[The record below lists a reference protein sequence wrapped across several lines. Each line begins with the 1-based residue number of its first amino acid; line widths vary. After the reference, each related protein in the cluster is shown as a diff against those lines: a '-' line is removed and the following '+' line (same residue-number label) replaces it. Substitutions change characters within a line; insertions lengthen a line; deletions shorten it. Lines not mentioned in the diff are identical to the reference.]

1 MNAKFFALTCL
12 STFFVY
18 FFLLFTNPLASINA
32 DVILT
37 IPYEAPSDDF
47 DTGVRHPHPFD
58 PREISA
64 SKGDIIKVI
73 NKDNTV
79 HRVTSGHGPND
90 PNSGKIFETGSINR
104 GKSSII
110 DTQNIDPGS
119 YAFFC
124 SNHPNML
131 GGTLTIVPKP
141 EMPISIIIGAIVAIA
156 AVGGAIV
163 FLKFRKKS
171 KDDTDII
178 DVK

>member
-18 FFLLFTNPLASINA
+18 FFLFFTNPLASINA

-37 IPYEAPSDDF
+37 IPEGATSGDL
-47 DTGVRHPHPFD
+47 GVHFFD
-58 PREISA
+58 PQEISV
-64 SKGDIIKVI
+64 SKGDIIKVD
-73 NKDNTV
+73 NKDTML
-79 HRVTSGHGPND
+79 HTVTS
-90 PNSGKIFETGSINR
+90 
-104 GKSSII
+104 SSIEGIPDGRIFNAIIPTHQTEKI

-119 YAFFC
+119 YPFLCAI
-124 SNHPNML
+124 HGG
-131 GGTLTIVPKP
+131 GGTLTVVPKP